1 MLRFGSEI
9 SQPIPQRKGK
19 KETLDALPWPEGKIK
34 PWRQYPG
41 LREKGNPG
49 ANTRALGKKETLA
62 TIPWPQ
68 GKMKSWRQYPGL
80 REKGNP
86 GDNTLASGKNEILT
100 IIPGPQGNRKPWICY
115 LGLWDFMVTLLS
127 RVETMYWMVSNS
139 GSDL

>member
-1 MLRFGSEI
+1 
-9 SQPIPQRKGK
+9 
-19 KETLDALPWPEGKIK
+19 
-34 PWRQYPG
+34 
-41 LREKGNPG
+41 
-49 ANTRALGKKETLA
+49 
-62 TIPWPQ
+62 
-68 GKMKSWRQYPGL
+68 MKSWRQYPGL